1 MRLLLRKTGGP
12 FSQTEG
18 RDENQELEG
27 NSQTNTQVV
36 MPIADVPTDDVVVIG
51 DISTEE
57 EQLSNSESHCT

>member
-18 RDENQELEG
+18 RDENQELEE

-57 EQLSNSESHCT
+57 E

>member
-27 NSQTNTQVV
+27 NSQTNNQVV
-36 MPIADVPTDDVVVIG
+36 MPTDDVPTDDVVVIS

>member
-36 MPIADVPTDDVVVIG
+36 MPTDDVPTDDVVVIS

>member
-27 NSQTNTQVV
+27 NSQTNSQVV
-36 MPIADVPTDDVVVIG
+36 MPTDDVPTDDVVVIS

>member
-18 RDENQELEG
+18 RDENQELER

-57 EQLSNSESHCT
+57 E

>member
-27 NSQTNTQVV
+27 NSQINTQVV
-36 MPIADVPTDDVVVIG
+36 MPTDDVPTDDVVVIG

-57 EQLSNSESHCT
+57 E

>member
-12 FSQTEG
+12 FSQREG

-57 EQLSNSESHCT
+57 E

>member
-1 MRLLLRKTGGP
+1 MGDLFFR
-12 FSQTEG
+12 TEG

-36 MPIADVPTDDVVVIG
+36 MPTADVPTDDVVVIG

>member
-36 MPIADVPTDDVVVIG
+36 MPTADVPTDDVVVIG

>member
-18 RDENQELEG
+18 RYENQELEG
-27 NSQTNTQVV
+27 NSQTNNQVV
-36 MPIADVPTDDVVVIG
+36 MPTDDVPTDDVVVIS

>member
-27 NSQTNTQVV
+27 NSQTNNQVV
-36 MPIADVPTDDVVVIG
+36 MPTDDVPTDDVVVIS

-57 EQLSNSESHCT
+57 EQLSNSQSHCT

>member
-18 RDENQELEG
+18 RDENQELER

-36 MPIADVPTDDVVVIG
+36 MPTDDVPTDDVVVIS

>member
-1 MRLLLRKTGGP
+1 MRLLLRKTGSP

-36 MPIADVPTDDVVVIG
+36 MPTDDVPTDDVVVIS

>member
-1 MRLLLRKTGGP
+1 MRLLQRKTGGP

-36 MPIADVPTDDVVVIG
+36 MPTDDVPTDDVVVIG

>member
-36 MPIADVPTDDVVVIG
+36 MPIADVPTETVAVIG

-57 EQLSNSESHCT
+57 E

>member
-1 MRLLLRKTGGP
+1 MRLLLRKTRGP

-36 MPIADVPTDDVVVIG
+36 MPTDDVPTDDVVVIG

-57 EQLSNSESHCT
+57 EQLSNSESHCI

>member
-36 MPIADVPTDDVVVIG
+36 MPTDDVPTDDVVVIG

>member
-1 MRLLLRKTGGP
+1 MRLLLRKTGGR

-36 MPIADVPTDDVVVIG
+36 MPTDDVPTDDVVVIS

>member
-36 MPIADVPTDDVVVIG
+36 MPTDDVVVIG

>member
-27 NSQTNTQVV
+27 NSQTNNQVV
-36 MPIADVPTDDVVVIG
+36 MPTDDVPTDDVVVIS
-51 DISTEE
+51 DISSEE

>member
-12 FSQTEG
+12 FSQTAG

-36 MPIADVPTDDVVVIG
+36 MPTDDVPTDDVVVIG

>member
-1 MRLLLRKTGGP
+1 MRLLPRKTRGP

-36 MPIADVPTDDVVVIG
+36 MPTDDVPTDDVVVIS

>member
-1 MRLLLRKTGGP
+1 MRLLLRKTRGP

-36 MPIADVPTDDVVVIG
+36 MPTDDVPTDDVVVIS

>member
-36 MPIADVPTDDVVVIG
+36 MPTADVPTDDVVVVG
-51 DISTEE
+51 DNSLEE
-57 EQLSNSESHCT
+57 EQ

>member
-1 MRLLLRKTGGP
+1 MQLLLRKTGGP

-36 MPIADVPTDDVVVIG
+36 MPTDDVPTDDVVVIG

-57 EQLSNSESHCT
+57 E

>member
-12 FSQTEG
+12 FSQTE
-18 RDENQELEG
+18 LEG

-36 MPIADVPTDDVVVIG
+36 MPTDDVPTDDVVVIS

-57 EQLSNSESHCT
+57 EQLSNSESNCT